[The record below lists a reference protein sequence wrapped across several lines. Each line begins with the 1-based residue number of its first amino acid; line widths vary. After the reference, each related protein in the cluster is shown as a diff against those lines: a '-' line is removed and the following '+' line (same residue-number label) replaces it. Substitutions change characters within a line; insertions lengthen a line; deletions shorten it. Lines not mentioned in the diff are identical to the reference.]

1 MVGGIQFQKV
11 QAMSFLQLRLQLFLT
26 GSSFD
31 SWSSA
36 SPPPPKLCAELFGGP
51 VVCLV
56 EVLGRGR
63 SDLQMPL
70 RTVRGIHLYL
80 KEKK

>member
-31 SWSSA
+31 SWTSA
-36 SPPPPKLCAELFGGP
+36 SPTPINS
-51 VVCLV
+51 
-56 EVLGRGR
+56 VLNFLE
-63 SDLQMPL
+63 DLWCVWWKCWEGEGL
-70 RTVRGIHLYL
+70 TYRCS
-80 KEKK
+80 